1 MKSLSLSQPHL
12 IIMVGVP
19 GSGKTFFAEK
29 FADTFHA
36 PYVSHEK
43 LLTLIGDPTVYID
56 DLFYHQLGE
65 LLKTRQSIL
74 LEGVAETRAQRLELA
89 RLARSAGYETILIWV
104 QTEPATA
111 KSRYQREKKLNRAT
125 SPEEYDKLVQRFAQP
140 TAIEKPVVISGK
152 HTYATQ
158 AKIIL
163 KKLSEPRAEIS
174 KHITPPT
181 RAESPEPSSRRR
193 NITIR

>member
-36 PYVSHEK
+36 PYISYEK
-43 LLTLIGDPTVYID
+43 LVALVGDPNAPID
-56 DLFYHQLGE
+56 EVLYYQLTE
-65 LLKTRQSIL
+65 LLKTRQSII
-74 LEGVAETRAQRLELA
+74 LEGAGDTRPQRLELS
-89 RLARSAGYETILIWV
+89 RLARAAGYETLLVWV
-104 QTEPATA
+104 QTEPAAA
-111 KSRYQREKKLNRAT
+111 KSRYQKEKKLHRVT
-125 SPEEYDKLVQRFAQP
+125 SSKEYDALVDHFAQP
-140 TAIEKPVVISGK
+140 SAVEKPVVISGK

-174 KHITPPT
+174 NHVTPPI
-181 RAESPEPSSRRR
+181 RSEPSEPSSRRR

>member
-29 FADTFHA
+29 FADTFRA
-36 PYVSHEK
+36 PYVSYEK
-43 LLTLIGDPTVYID
+43 LITLLSEPSAFTDK
-56 DLFYHQLGE
+56 LFYYQVSE

-74 LEGVAETRAQRLELA
+74 VEGVADTRVERLELA
-89 RLARSAGYETILIWV
+89 KRAHAAGYETLLVWV
-104 QTEPATA
+104 QTDPATA
-111 KSRYQREKKLNRAT
+111 KSRYQKDDKPNRAS
-125 SPEEYDKLVQRFAQP
+125 SPQEYDKLVKRFIPP

-158 AKIIL
+158 AKVIL

-174 KHITPPT
+174 SHVTPPI
-181 RAESPEPSSRRR
+181 RSEPSEPSSRRR

>member
-12 IIMVGVP
+12 IVLVGAP

-36 PYVSHEK
+36 PYVSRERIAS
-43 LLTLIGDPTVYID
+43 LLAEPNSFTDE
-56 DLFYHQLGE
+56 LFYYQVYE

-74 LEGVAETRAQRLELA
+74 VEGISDTRAERLELSRYA
-89 RLARSAGYETILIWV
+89 RAAGYKTLLVWV
-104 QTEPATA
+104 QTDPATA
-111 KSRYQREKKLNRAT
+111 KNRYLKANKQDKAV
-125 SPEEYDKLVQRFAQP
+125 SPEAYDELINRFALPMP
-140 TAIEKPVVISGK
+140 TEKPVVISGK

-158 AKIIL
+158 ARVVL

-174 KHITPPT
+174 SKAAPPV
-181 RAESPEPSSRRR
+181 RNESTSTRR

>member
-36 PYVSHEK
+36 PYISYEK
-43 LLTLIGDPTVYID
+43 LVALVGDPAAPID
-56 DLFYHQLGE
+56 EVLYYQLTE

-74 LEGVAETRAQRLELA
+74 LEGAGDTRPQRLELS
-89 RLARSAGYETILIWV
+89 RLARAAGYETLLVWV
-104 QTEPATA
+104 QTEPSAA
-111 KSRYQREKKLNRAT
+111 KSRYQKEKKPHRVT
-125 SPEEYDKLVQRFAQP
+125 SSKEYDALVDHFNQP

-174 KHITPPT
+174 SHVTPPI
-181 RAESPEPSSRRR
+181 RSEPSEPSSRRR